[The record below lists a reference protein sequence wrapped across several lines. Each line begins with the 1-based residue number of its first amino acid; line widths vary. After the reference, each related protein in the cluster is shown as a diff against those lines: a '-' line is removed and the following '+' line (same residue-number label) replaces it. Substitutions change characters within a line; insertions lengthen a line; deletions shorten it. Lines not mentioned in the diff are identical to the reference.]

1 MNWTLTLNLKIVVI
15 ISAYFMASVISAYC
29 IKLML
34 KKYEKDIQ
42 DNGLKS
48 AGMIIG
54 MIERIIIL
62 TFVLVNEYTAITI
75 IFAAKSIAR
84 FNELKIREIAEY
96 YLIGTLL
103 SISFAMFIG
112 IVTRLIMGL

>member
-1 MNWTLTLNLKIVVI
+1 MGCNLALNLKIIII

-34 KKYEKDIQ
+34 RKYEKDIHGS
-42 DNGLKS
+42 GLKN
-48 AGMIIG
+48 AGLIIG
-54 MIERIIIL
+54 IIERIIVL

-84 FNELKIREIAEY
+84 FNELKSREIAEY

-103 SISFAMFIG
+103 SIAFAMSIG
-112 IVTRLIMGL
+112 IITRLVIGI